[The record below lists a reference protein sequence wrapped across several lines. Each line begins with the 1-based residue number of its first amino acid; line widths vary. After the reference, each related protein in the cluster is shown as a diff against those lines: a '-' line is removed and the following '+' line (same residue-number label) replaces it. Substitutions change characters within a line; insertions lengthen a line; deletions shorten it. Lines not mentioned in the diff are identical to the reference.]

1 MTCLWTGLSSIAVFM
16 GRAEYCTCCGYALVW
31 SSLYQAFD
39 IKLYGT
45 GQLVSKQCRPVLW
58 TGPGHVGGPK
68 GLFGVPGEG
77 SRFFLHLTGIV
88 SAFCSLQSKEVERT
102 TKKTL

>member
-1 MTCLWTGLSSIAVFM
+1 M

-58 TGPGHVGGPK
+58 TGPARLVMLVDPK
-68 GLFGVPGEG
+68 DYLVYQGKDPDF
-77 SRFFLHLTGIV
+77 SFI
-88 SAFCSLQSKEVERT
+88 
-102 TKKTL
+102 